1 MILPEKTGTD
11 LERLEIL
18 NAAARR
24 ICEATPAL
32 DQLPL
37 VLQRPAV
44 RWSWRE
50 FLGYMLGPGPLGS
63 FWWLTAGWGGLG
75 GHRRCDLPHGAGPLT
90 HRQNKVIY
98 TTVAC
103 FLSGILAQLVCCH
116 RVWHHLDRIM
126 IGDIMLFIPGLVI
139 VNGVREFFYADILTG
154 VYRLIEALLIAGAIA
169 VGYAVSLV
177 IGGQIL

>member
-1 MILPEKTGTD
+1 MPPLPW
-11 LERLEIL
+11 
-18 NAAARR
+18 
-24 ICEATPAL
+24 

-50 FLGYMLGPGPLGS
+50 FLGYMLGAGAFGVFFGGSLLDGVASGVIGGVIYLMEQVRPAPPAEQGDLHHGGLLPLRDPGP
-63 FWWLTAGWGGLG
+63 A
-75 GHRRCDLPHGAGPLT
+75 
-90 HRQNKVIY
+90 
-98 TTVAC
+98 
-103 FLSGILAQLVCCH
+103 VCCH
-116 RVWHHLDRIM
+116 RVWHQFGPDYDWGHHAFHPGA
-126 IGDIMLFIPGLVI
+126 GDCQR
-139 VNGVREFFYADILTG
+139 VREFFYADILTG